1 MHHLLSTYEVKTASS
16 PDQISS
22 TMLRATAD
30 CIAPQLTTLS
40 HPKGGKD
47 THGQEQKT
55 VNVIPVFKSGDRSLP
70 KNYR

>member
-40 HPKGGKD
+40 QPKGGKD

-55 VNVIPVFKSGDRSLP
+55 VNVIPVFKSGDQSLP